1 MRPAAQRP
9 YVIHCM
15 EADRVSRIVAQYE
28 AGAITE
34 GSACLAVLMAA
45 GEGDAEA
52 IFVSLPP
59 WLRDAVARDIAD
71 ANPGEARIVESYCGT
86 ASDKEYAADLRR
98 REEIM
103 RRGIVALQRVTSG
116 RTGGG

>member
-1 MRPAAQRP
+1 MT
-9 YVIHCM
+9 
-15 EADRVSRIVAQYE
+15 ADRISRIVQQYK

-34 GSACLAVLMAA
+34 GSACLNVLMAA

-52 IFVSLPP
+52 IFASLPP
-59 WLRDAVARDIAD
+59 WLRDAVTREIAN
-71 ANPGEARIVESYCGT
+71 ANPSETRILESYCGT
-86 ASDKEYAADLRR
+86 ASPEEYAADLRT